1 MQIFNL
7 QPSTE
12 NMINWWNLITNSIWI
27 IAIAFALAVFSI
39 AYWETQTGGEKLRAL
54 FSEYRYAFPLI
65 LAGVVF
71 CLGMALTST
80 KWWDVLL
87 WIVFVGLFGYQIFQ
101 SIKYKM

>member
-1 MQIFNL
+1 
-7 QPSTE
+7 
-12 NMINWWNLITNSIWI
+12 MINWWNLITNSIWI
-27 IAIAFALAVFSI
+27 LALSLALAVVGI
-39 AYWETQTGGEKLRAL
+39 AYYQAQREGEKLRQVL
-54 FSEYRYAFPLI
+54 KTPKYTLTLNIS
-65 LAGVVF
+65 GVVF